1 MAQGKIT
8 SLDVARLAGVSQSAV
23 SRVFTPGASA
33 SPTTAAKVKKAALE
47 LGYRPNPIAR
57 AMITGKSRIIGLL
70 VAYLDN
76 QFYPVAL
83 ERLSAALQERG
94 YHILVFMAKNSTDS
108 VEEIVQEL
116 LDYQVD
122 GIVAASVAVNGDLAE
137 RCADAGIPVVLF
149 NRGQD
154 GSGLSTVTSANFD
167 GGRKVADFL
176 AAGGHKRVAH
186 IAGWSGSSTGRDR
199 QRGLIEGLAAHGSEP
214 THLIDG
220 MYNRDTAAEA
230 ARQLMTLPEPP
241 DAIFVGNDHM
251 AFAVMDAIR
260 SDLGLSIPGDVSIV
274 GYDDVPLAS
283 WGAYDLTTVRQPVN
297 RMVDATIETLL
308 GEIDSVDRPGQ
319 KTEIEGPLIV
329 RGSARKPTGW
339 TR

>member
-1 MAQGKIT
+1 MAQSKIT
-8 SLDVARLAGVSQSAV
+8 SLDVARRAGVSQSAV

-33 SPTTAAKVKKAALE
+33 SPATAAKVKKAALE

-76 QFYPVAL
+76 QFYPIAL

-94 YHILVFMAKNSTDS
+94 YHILVFMAKNSTDG

-122 GIVAASVAVNGDLAE
+122 GIIAASVAVNGDLAA

-154 GSGLSTVTSANFD
+154 GSGLSTVTSANFE

-176 AAGGHKRVAH
+176 VAGGHKRIAH

-199 QRGLIEGLAAHGSEP
+199 QRGFTEGLATHG
-214 THLIDG
+214 LD
-220 MYNRDTAAEA
+220 
-230 ARQLMTLPEPP
+230 
-241 DAIFVGNDHM
+241 
-251 AFAVMDAIR
+251 
-260 SDLGLSIPGDVSIV
+260 
-274 GYDDVPLAS
+274 
-283 WGAYDLTTVRQPVN
+283 
-297 RMVDATIETLL
+297 
-308 GEIDSVDRPGQ
+308 
-319 KTEIEGPLIV
+319 
-329 RGSARKPTGW
+329 
-339 TR
+339 